1 VETTDFQETTETKLK
16 RIAWLSASDEQ
27 KVFNN
32 LMHLVNEESL
42 AANFNALD
50 RRKAVGIDGIDKE
63 KYGSQLTA
71 NLKLLVNK
79 LKSMSYRPGNL
90 RRVLIPKEGKPGAIR
105 PLGISNFE
113 DKLFQKVMQ
122 NILESIYEPLFLEC
136 SYGFRP
142 GRGCHDAVR
151 KLRQYTLDNNVETIM
166 DIDLTNYFESIDH
179 KLLLN
184 VLQEKIGDKRFIR
197 YIARM
202 LKAGIL
208 SKGELILADE
218 GTAQGS
224 IASPILSNIFAH
236 HVIDKWFED
245 TVKPHCRG
253 KVELFRYCDDAV
265 ICCQYI
271 SDALRVKKALAGR
284 LEKYKLN
291 LSEEKTKMVSFSRD
305 GYAQGGK
312 QESFDFLGF
321 TFYWGKSRNNKPLP
335 KVKSSGKRMRGK
347 LKSVNGWA
355 RAVRNKYRLHEVWKR
370 FCIKLEGHIRYYGVS
385 FNMRGIK
392 CFVHRA
398 IRILFKWLNRRSQKR
413 SFTWEKFEQFRQEF
427 PPPKIKIWHTLF

>member
-1 VETTDFQETTETKLK
+1 MKTTDFQETTETKLK

-42 AANFNALD
+42 TASFDVLD
-50 RRKAVGIDGIDKE
+50 RKKAVGIDGVDKDE
-63 KYGSQLTA
+63 YGKQLET
-71 NLKLLVNK
+71 NLKVLVNE
-79 LKSMSYRPGNL
+79 LKSMSYRPGNI
-90 RRVLIPKEGKPGAIR
+90 RRVLIPKEGKPGATR

-122 NILESIYEPLFLEC
+122 SILESIYEPLFLGC

-151 KLRQYTLDNNVETIM
+151 ALRQYTFENNVETII
-166 DIDLTNYFESIDH
+166 DIDLANYFGTIDH

-184 VLQEKIGDKRFIR
+184 ILQEKIGDKRFVR

-208 SKGELILADE
+208 SNGELILADE

-224 IASPILSNIFAH
+224 ICSPVLSNIFAH
-236 HVIDKWFED
+236 YVIDKWFEE
-245 TVKPHCRG
+245 TVKTHCEG

-265 ICCQYI
+265 ICCQYAF
-271 SDALRVKKALAGR
+271 DAVRVKKALVGR
-284 LEKYKLN
+284 LEKYKLK
-291 LSEEKTKMVSFSRD
+291 LSEEKTKMVSFSKFKF
-305 GYAQGGK
+305 AQGIK

-321 TFYWGKSRNNKPLP
+321 TFYWGNSRNNKPLP
-335 KVKSSGKRMRGK
+335 KVKSSGKRMRSK
-347 LKSVNGWA
+347 LKIVNGWA
-355 RAVRNKYRLHEVWKR
+355 KAVRNKYKLHEVWER
-370 FCIKLEGHIRYYGVS
+370 FCTKLMGHIRYYGVS
-385 FNMRGIK
+385 FIMTP
-392 CFVHRA
+392 A
-398 IRILFKWLNRRSQKR
+398 I
-413 SFTWEKFEQFRQEF
+413 
-427 PPPKIKIWHTLF
+427 